1 MTFMQFVKSYYKKL
15 SYVISILYI
24 WEVRAHAKQPSV
36 WGWNR
41 HISLPPPKLFVLIP
55 HDTITS
61 DTMPSTVIV
70 KMNTCSKTHKVT
82 VSMRNDGNLDVDIQ
96 TDCKNV
102 QHYADHL
109 KLITIDDATN
119 FTGSKIIDPDIRGPL
134 RTVPL
139 PERRLRRRM
148 AGARDA
154 RPGPLQE
161 GPQQRTDPRQV
172 RRAVTF
178 LLLLYL

>member
-36 WGWNR
+36 WGWNH
-41 HISLPPPKLFVLIP
+41 HISPPPPKLFVLIP

-82 VSMRNDGNLDVDIQ
+82 VSMRDDGNLDVDIQ

-119 FTGSKIIDPDIRGPL
+119 FNGSKIIDPDIRGPL
-134 RTVPL
+134 SAPCLCPNAVF
-139 PERRLRRRM
+139 
-148 AGARDA
+148 DA
-154 RPGPLQE
+154 AWIELGMLAKGLCKKVHGNELILDKFDEQ
-161 GPQQRTDPRQV
+161 
-172 RRAVTF
+172 
-178 LLLLYL
+178 